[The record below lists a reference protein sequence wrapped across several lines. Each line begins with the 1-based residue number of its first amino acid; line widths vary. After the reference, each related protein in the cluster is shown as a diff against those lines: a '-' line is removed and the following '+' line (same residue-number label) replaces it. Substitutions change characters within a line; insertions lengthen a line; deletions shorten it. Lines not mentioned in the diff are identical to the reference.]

1 MAYAGAGAHALP
13 APMHATVV
21 TLFPDLFRPLLAQ
34 SVFGRA
40 IHRGLVRVDFVNL
53 RDFGEGRHR
62 IVDDRPFGG
71 GPGMVLM
78 AEPVLRA
85 VEEARRRHAAGT
97 ARTIHLT
104 PQGRRLDQ
112 ALVRDLAGSR
122 GLVLLCGRYEGID
135 ERAIDVLEP
144 EEVSI
149 GDYVLS
155 GGELPA
161 MVLLDAVAR
170 LRPGVLGDERSPEE
184 DSFSAGAGLLD
195 HPQFTRPW
203 VVGGGGVPEILRTG
217 DHGAIAAWRLEK
229 ALERTRARRPDL
241 LPAPDAPPSPGAAGS
256 PSGTPQGG
264 PPTGG

>member
-1 MAYAGAGAHALP
+1 
-13 APMHATVV
+13 MHATVV
-21 TLFPDLFRPLLAQ
+21 TLFPDLFRPLLEQ

-40 IHRGLVRVDFVNL
+40 IHRGLVRVEFVNL
-53 RDFGEGRHR
+53 RDFGQGRHR
-62 IVDDRPFGG
+62 VVDDRPFGG

-78 AEPVLRA
+78 AEPVIRA
-85 VEEARRRHAAGT
+85 VEGARGRHNAG
-97 ARTIHLT
+97 AGVRTVHLT

-112 ALVRDLAGSR
+112 ALVRDLAGAA

-135 ERAIDVLEP
+135 ERAIQVLEP

-195 HPQFTRPW
+195 HPQYTRPL
-203 VVGGGGVPEILRTG
+203 VVRGLDVPSVLRTG
-217 DHGAIAAWRLEK
+217 DHGAIAAWRLRT

-241 LPAPDAPPSPGAAGS
+241 LRDAGGAE
-256 PSGTPQGG
+256 SGAPQGG
-264 PPTGG
+264 PPAGG